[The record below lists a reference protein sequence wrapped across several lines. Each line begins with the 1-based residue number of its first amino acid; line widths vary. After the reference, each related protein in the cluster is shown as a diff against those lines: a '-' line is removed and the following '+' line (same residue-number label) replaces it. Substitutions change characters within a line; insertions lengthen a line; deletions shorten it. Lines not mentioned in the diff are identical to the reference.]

1 MKQDT
6 ADAKRSEYKMGDGI
20 PREIQTLVLGDLTL
34 EKKNDVCLC
43 VCISVGFGDGGVCVY
58 VCV

>member
-1 MKQDT
+1 
-6 ADAKRSEYKMGDGI
+6 MGDGI